1 MPHCN
6 VIDQEYLGA
15 MDLIQTARTIIQN
28 HIVPQPSWP
37 PQHLSLAL
45 QGGGSFGAFTWG
57 VLDRLVEEPE
67 LHFDTISG
75 ASAGAVNAVLLA
87 SGLAEGGREMA
98 KEKLARFWQ
107 RMSEAAAF
115 MSLAN
120 AAHLPGLASGGFGML
135 TRALAPYQ
143 FNPLDLNPMRKALVA
158 EVDFER
164 LRADA
169 PLHLMIAATRVSDG
183 KLRIFRN
190 HDLSLEAVLAS
201 ACLPQVHRAVEID
214 GELYW
219 DGGYVANPPL
229 VRLVHESTTPDILVV
244 QITPVRIDHAP
255 TTSGEIAKRVD
266 QITFNSSLNSDLDT
280 LELAAELGATPKTRN
295 LRITRL
301 AADELVENLAEQS
314 ATDLDWPFLVR
325 LRDSGRLAADK
336 WLRKGAAG

>member
-1 MPHCN
+1 
-6 VIDQEYLGA
+6 
-15 MDLIQTARTIIQN
+15 MDLIRTAREIMKH
-28 HIVPQPSWP
+28 HIAAEPSWP
-37 PQHLSLAL
+37 PQQLSLGL

-57 VLDRLVEEPE
+57 VLDRLVEERE

-87 SGLAEGGREMA
+87 SGLVDGGRDIA
-98 KEKLARFWQ
+98 KEKLEHFWR

-115 MSLAN
+115 LSLAN
-120 AAHLPGLASGGFGML
+120 AANIPGIAPTGLRML

-143 FNPLDLNPMRKALVA
+143 FNPLDLNPMRKVLAT

-164 LRADA
+164 LRRDA
-169 PLHLMIAATRVSDG
+169 PVHLMIAATRISDG

-190 HDLSLEAVLAS
+190 EDISLEAVLAS
-201 ACLPQVHRAVEID
+201 ACLPQLHRAVEIE

-229 VRLVHESTTPDILVV
+229 VRLVHESETPNILVV
-244 QITPVRIDHAP
+244 QITPVKIDHPP

-280 LELAAELGATPKTRN
+280 LELAAEVGAGAKIKN
-295 LRITRL
+295 LRIDRI
-301 AADELVENLAEQS
+301 AADELVENLAEKS
-314 ATDLDWPFLVR
+314 AADLDWPFLVR
-325 LRDSGRLAADK
+325 LRDSGRLAAEK
-336 WLRKGAAG
+336 WLRKNDRD

>member
-1 MPHCN
+1 MFHH
-6 VIDQEYLGA
+6 
-15 MDLIQTARTIIQN
+15 MDLIQTARQIIK
-28 HIVPQPSWP
+28 HHVAPEPTWP
-37 PQHLSLAL
+37 PQQLSLAL

-57 VLDRLVEEPE
+57 VLDRLVEERE

-87 SGLAEGGREMA
+87 SGLAEGGRDTA
-98 KEKLARFWQ
+98 KEKLEHFWR

-115 MSLAN
+115 ISLAN
-120 AAHLPGLASGGFGML
+120 AAQIPGMAPAGLGML

-143 FNPLDLNPMRKALVA
+143 FNPFDLNPLRKALGA
-158 EVDFER
+158 EIDFER
-164 LRADA
+164 LRQNA

-190 HDLSLEAVLAS
+190 DDISLEAVLAS
-201 ACLPQVHRAVEID
+201 ACLPQVHRAVEIE

-229 VRLVHESTTPDILVV
+229 VRLVHESETSNILVV
-244 QITPVRIDHAP
+244 QITPVKIDHPP

-280 LELAAELGATPKTRN
+280 LELAAEVGAGPKIRN
-295 LRITRL
+295 LRIDRI
-301 AADELVENLAEQS
+301 AADELVENLAEKS
-314 ATDLDWPFLVR
+314 AADLDWPFLIR
-325 LRDSGRLAADK
+325 LRDSGRLAAEK
-336 WLRKGAAG
+336 WLRKTDHD

>member
-1 MPHCN
+1 M
-6 VIDQEYLGA
+6 LRS
-15 MDLIQTARTIIQN
+15 MDLIQTARAIIRD
-28 HIVPQPSWP
+28 HIAPQPTWP
-37 PQHLSLAL
+37 PRDLSLAL

-57 VLDRLVEEPE
+57 VLDRLLDERE

-87 SGLAEGGREMA
+87 SGLAEGGQDVA
-98 KEKLARFWQ
+98 KEKLAHFWK

-120 AAHLPGLASGGFGML
+120 AANIPGMAPAGLGML
-135 TRALAPYQ
+135 TRALSPYQ
-143 FNPLDLNPMRKALVA
+143 FNPFDLNPLRKALA
-158 EVDFER
+158 ADVDFAR
-164 LRADA
+164 LRREA
-169 PLHLMIAATRVSDG
+169 PVHLMIAATRISDG

-190 HDLSLEAVLAS
+190 DDISLEAVLAS

-214 GELYW
+214 DELYW

-229 VRLVHESTTPDILVV
+229 VRLVHESETPNILVV
-244 QITPVRIDHAP
+244 QITPVRIDHPP

-280 LELAAELGATPKTRN
+280 LELAAEVGAGPKIKN
-295 LRITRL
+295 LRINRI

-314 ATDLDWPFLVR
+314 AADLDWPFLVR
-325 LRDSGRLAADK
+325 LRDSGRLAAEN
-336 WLRKGAAG
+336 WLGKPPAD

>member
-1 MPHCN
+1 MLRC
-6 VIDQEYLGA
+6 
-15 MDLIQTARTIIQN
+15 MDLIQTARAIIRD
-28 HIVPQPSWP
+28 HIAPQPTWP
-37 PQHLSLAL
+37 PRDLSLAL

-57 VLDRLVEEPE
+57 VLDRLLDERE

-87 SGLAEGGREMA
+87 SGLAEGGQDVA
-98 KEKLARFWQ
+98 KEKLAHFWK

-120 AAHLPGLASGGFGML
+120 AANIPGMAPAGLGML
-135 TRALAPYQ
+135 TRALSPYQ
-143 FNPLDLNPMRKALVA
+143 FNPFDLNPLRKALA
-158 EVDFER
+158 ADVDFAR
-164 LRADA
+164 LRREA
-169 PLHLMIAATRVSDG
+169 PVHLMIAATRISDG

-190 HDLSLEAVLAS
+190 DDISLEAVLAS

-229 VRLVHESTTPDILVV
+229 VRLVHESETPNILVV
-244 QITPVRIDHAP
+244 QITPVRIDHPP

-280 LELAAELGATPKTRN
+280 LELAAEVGAGPKIKN
-295 LRITRL
+295 LRINRI

-314 ATDLDWPFLVR
+314 AADLDWPFLVR
-325 LRDSGRLAADK
+325 LRDSGRLAADN
-336 WLRKGAAG
+336 WLAKPPAD

>member
-1 MPHCN
+1 
-6 VIDQEYLGA
+6 
-15 MDLIQTARTIIQN
+15 MDLIQTAREIIK
-28 HIVPQPSWP
+28 HHVAPKPAWP
-37 PQHLSLAL
+37 PQQLSLAL

-75 ASAGAVNAVLLA
+75 ASAGAVNAVLVA
-87 SGLAEGGREMA
+87 SGLAEGGRDTA
-98 KEKLARFWQ
+98 KEKLEHFWR

-120 AAHLPGLASGGFGML
+120 AAQLPGMAGIAPAGLSML

-143 FNPLDLNPMRKALVA
+143 FNPLDLNPLRKALSA

-164 LRADA
+164 LRSNA

-190 HDLSLEAVLAS
+190 EDISLEAVLAS
-201 ACLPQVHRAVEID
+201 ACLPQVHRAVEIE

-229 VRLVHESTTPDILVV
+229 VRLVHESETSNILVV
-244 QITPVRIDHAP
+244 QITPVKIDHPP

-280 LELAAELGATPKTRN
+280 LELAAEVGAGPKIKN
-295 LRITRL
+295 LRIDRI
-301 AADELVENLAEQS
+301 AADELVENLAEKS

-336 WLRKGAAG
+336 WLRQPPPN

>member
-1 MPHCN
+1 M
-6 VIDQEYLGA
+6 LGMKDMFPC
-15 MDLIQTARTIIQN
+15 MDLIQTAREIIKN
-28 HIVPQPSWP
+28 HIVPEPAWP
-37 PQHLSLAL
+37 PRELSLAL

-87 SGLAEGGREMA
+87 SGLAEGDRDAA
-98 KEKLARFWQ
+98 KEKLARFWK

-120 AAHLPGLASGGFGML
+120 AAHISGMAPPGLSML
-135 TRALAPYQ
+135 TRALSPYQ
-143 FNPLDLNPMRKALVA
+143 FNPLDLNPLRKTLAA

-164 LRADA
+164 LREHA
-169 PLHLMIAATRVSDG
+169 PLRLMIAATRISDG

-190 HDLSLEAVLAS
+190 DDISLEAVLAS
-201 ACLPQVHRAVEID
+201 ACLPQVHRAVEIE

-229 VRLVHESTTPDILVV
+229 VRLVHESETPNILVV
-244 QITPVRIDHAP
+244 QITPVKIDHPP
-255 TTSGEIAKRVD
+255 TTSTEIAKRVD

-280 LELAAELGATPKTRN
+280 LELAAEVGAGAKIKN
-295 LRITRL
+295 LRISRI
-301 AADELVENLAEQS
+301 AADELVEDLAEKS
-314 ATDLDWPFLVR
+314 ATDLDWPFLIR
-325 LRDSGRLAADK
+325 LRDSGRIAAEE
-336 WLRKGAAG
+336 WLRKAAD

>member
-1 MPHCN
+1 MFHP
-6 VIDQEYLGA
+6 
-15 MDLIQTARTIIQN
+15 MDLIQTAREIIK
-28 HIVPQPSWP
+28 HHVAPDPTWP
-37 PQHLSLAL
+37 PRQLSLAL

-57 VLDRLVEEPE
+57 VLDRLLEEPE

-87 SGLAEGGREMA
+87 SGLAEGGREAA
-98 KEKLARFWQ
+98 KGKLEHFWR

-120 AAHLPGLASGGFGML
+120 AAQLPGMAPGGLSML
-135 TRALAPYQ
+135 TRALAPHQ
-143 FNPLDLNPMRKALVA
+143 FNPLDLNPMRKTLAA

-164 LRADA
+164 LRREA
-169 PLHLMIAATRVSDG
+169 PVHLMIAATRISDG

-190 HDLSLEAVLAS
+190 EDISLEAVLAS
-201 ACLPQVHRAVEID
+201 ACLPQVHRAVEIE

-229 VRLVHESTTPDILVV
+229 VRLVHESDTSNILVV
-244 QITPVRIDHAP
+244 QITPVKIDHPP

-280 LELAAELGATPKTRN
+280 LELAAEVGAGPKIKN
-295 LRITRL
+295 LKIDRI
-301 AADELVENLAEQS
+301 AADELVENLAEKS

-325 LRDSGRLAADK
+325 LRDSGRLAAEK
-336 WLRKGAAG
+336 WLRKPEHH

>member
-1 MPHCN
+1 M
-6 VIDQEYLGA
+6 
-15 MDLIQTARTIIQN
+15 
-28 HIVPQPSWP
+28 
-37 PQHLSLAL
+37 AL

-87 SGLAEGGREMA
+87 SGLAEGSRDKA
-98 KEKLARFWQ
+98 KEKLAHFWQ

-115 MSLAN
+115 MSLAT
-120 AAHLPGLASGGFGML
+120 AAQIPGLGSGGFGMFA
-135 TRALAPYQ
+135 RSLAPYQ
-143 FNPLDLNPMRKALVA
+143 FNPLDLNPLRKALVA

-164 LRADA
+164 LRQHS
-169 PLHLMIAATRVSDG
+169 PVRLMVAATRVSDG

-190 HDLSLEAVLAS
+190 ADLSLDAVLAS
-201 ACLPQVHRAVEID
+201 ACLPQVHRAVEVE

-229 VRLVHESTTPDILVV
+229 VRLVHESDTSDILVV
-244 QITPVRIDHAP
+244 QITPAKIGHAP

-280 LELAAELGATPKTRN
+280 LELAAELGATPKTRT
-295 LRITRL
+295 LRISRV

-336 WLRKGAAG
+336 WLRKGPAE

>member
-1 MPHCN
+1 
-6 VIDQEYLGA
+6 
-15 MDLIQTARTIIQN
+15 MDLIQTAREIIKQ
-28 HIVPQPSWP
+28 HIAPEPTWP
-37 PQHLSLAL
+37 PQELSLAL

-75 ASAGAVNAVLLA
+75 ASAGAVNAVLLT
-87 SGLAEGGREMA
+87 SGLTEGGRDTA
-98 KEKLARFWQ
+98 KGKLEHFWK

-120 AAHLPGLASGGFGML
+120 AANFPGIAPPGLSML

-143 FNPLDLNPMRKALVA
+143 FNPLDLNPMRKVLST

-164 LRADA
+164 LRREA
-169 PLHLMIAATRVSDG
+169 PVHLMIAATRISDG

-190 HDLSLEAVLAS
+190 EDISLEAVLAS
-201 ACLPQVHRAVEID
+201 ACLPQVHRAVEIE

-229 VRLVHESTTPDILVV
+229 VRLVHESETSHVLVV
-244 QITPVRIDHAP
+244 QITPVKIDHPP

-266 QITFNSSLNSDLDT
+266 QITFNSSLNSEFDVLD
-280 LELAAELGATPKTRN
+280 LAAEVGAGPKIRN
-295 LRITRL
+295 LKIDRI
-301 AADELVENLAEQS
+301 AADELVENLAEKS
-314 ATDLDWPFLVR
+314 ATDLDWPFLIR
-325 LRDSGRLAADK
+325 LRDSGRLAAEK
-336 WLRKGAAG
+336 WLQKSARE

>member
-1 MPHCN
+1 M
-6 VIDQEYLGA
+6 LRS
-15 MDLIQTARTIIQN
+15 MDLIQTARAIIRD
-28 HIVPQPSWP
+28 HIVPQPTWP
-37 PQHLSLAL
+37 PRDLSLAL

-57 VLDRLVEEPE
+57 VLDRLLDERE

-87 SGLAEGGREMA
+87 SGLAEGGRDIA
-98 KEKLARFWQ
+98 KEKLAHFWK

-120 AAHLPGLASGGFGML
+120 AANIPGMAPAGLGML
-135 TRALAPYQ
+135 TRALSPYQ
-143 FNPLDLNPMRKALVA
+143 FNPFDLNPLRKALSA
-158 EVDFER
+158 DVDFAR
-164 LRADA
+164 LRREA
-169 PLHLMIAATRVSDG
+169 PVHLMIAATRISDG

-190 HDLSLEAVLAS
+190 DDISLEAVLAS

-229 VRLVHESTTPDILVV
+229 VRLVHESETPNILVV
-244 QITPVRIDHAP
+244 QITPVRIDHPP

-280 LELAAELGATPKTRN
+280 LELAAEVGAGPKIKN
-295 LRITRL
+295 LRINRI

-325 LRDSGRLAADK
+325 LRDSGRLAAEN
-336 WLRKGAAG
+336 WLGKAPAD

>member
-1 MPHCN
+1 
-6 VIDQEYLGA
+6 
-15 MDLIQTARTIIQN
+15 MDLIQTARAIFRD
-28 HIVPQPSWP
+28 HIVPQPTWP
-37 PQHLSLAL
+37 PRDLSLAL

-57 VLDRLVEEPE
+57 VLDRLLDERE

-87 SGLAEGGREMA
+87 SGLAEGGRDIA
-98 KEKLARFWQ
+98 KEKLAHFWK

-120 AAHLPGLASGGFGML
+120 AANIPGMAPAGLGML
-135 TRALAPYQ
+135 TRALSPYQ
-143 FNPLDLNPMRKALVA
+143 FNPFDLNPLRKALSA
-158 EVDFER
+158 DVDFAR
-164 LRADA
+164 LRREA
-169 PLHLMIAATRVSDG
+169 PVHLMIAATRISDG

-190 HDLSLEAVLAS
+190 DDISLEAVLAS

-229 VRLVHESTTPDILVV
+229 VRLVHESETPNILVV
-244 QITPVRIDHAP
+244 QITPVRIDHPP

-280 LELAAELGATPKTRN
+280 LELAAEVGAGPKIKN
-295 LRITRL
+295 LRINRI

-325 LRDSGRLAADK
+325 LRDSGRVAADN
-336 WLRKGAAG
+336 WLGKAPAD

>member
-1 MPHCN
+1 M
-6 VIDQEYLGA
+6 LRS
-15 MDLIQTARTIIQN
+15 MDLIQTARAIIRD
-28 HIVPQPSWP
+28 HIVPQPTWP
-37 PQHLSLAL
+37 PRDLSLAL

-57 VLDRLVEEPE
+57 VLDRLLDERE

-87 SGLAEGGREMA
+87 SGLAEGGRDIA
-98 KEKLARFWQ
+98 KEKLAHFWK

-120 AAHLPGLASGGFGML
+120 ATNIPGMAPAGLGML
-135 TRALAPYQ
+135 TRALSPYQ
-143 FNPLDLNPMRKALVA
+143 FNPFDLNPLRKALA
-158 EVDFER
+158 ADVDFAR
-164 LRADA
+164 LRREA
-169 PLHLMIAATRVSDG
+169 PVHLMIAATRISDG

-190 HDLSLEAVLAS
+190 GDVSLEAVLAS

-229 VRLVHESTTPDILVV
+229 VRLVHESETPNILVV
-244 QITPVRIDHAP
+244 QITPVRIDHPP

-280 LELAAELGATPKTRN
+280 LELAAEVGAGPKIKN
-295 LRITRL
+295 LRINRI

-314 ATDLDWPFLVR
+314 AADLDWPFLVR
-325 LRDSGRLAADK
+325 LRDSGRLAAEN
-336 WLRKGAAG
+336 WLAKPPAD